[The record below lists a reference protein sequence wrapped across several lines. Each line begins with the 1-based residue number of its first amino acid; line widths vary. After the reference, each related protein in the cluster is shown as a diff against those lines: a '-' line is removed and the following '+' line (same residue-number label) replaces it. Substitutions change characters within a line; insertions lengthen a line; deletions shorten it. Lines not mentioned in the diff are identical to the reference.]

1 MAPLF
6 FTENKMTSCSQKIK
20 QLNDAFRQTF
30 KGGKV
35 IFTKSISRLS
45 PKDKCLIIHHIQTY
59 DNFNK
64 SNDPYGEHDF
74 GAFIFNGNQIFWKI
88 DYYDSQYL
96 FFSNNP
102 ECDKSTNRVLT
113 IMFADEY

>member
-1 MAPLF
+1 MTL
-6 FTENKMTSCSQKIK
+6 NKHKIQ
-20 QLNDAFRQTF
+20 QLNDSFRQTF
-30 KGGKV
+30 NGGKV
-35 IFTKSISRLS
+35 ILTKGVSLLP
-45 PKDKCLIIHHIQTY
+45 PKDISNITNLVKTY
-59 DNFNK
+59 NNFNK

-74 GAFIFNGNQIFWKI
+74 GAFSFNGNQIFWKI